1 MTRTSAYIND
11 PEIQALREV
20 LYRRLVSMPEAIRKA
35 AMLASLKKA
44 MQEGIAHFTFD
55 KANGEERPA
64 YGTRAPDIIKRH
76 GGTPK
81 GDERTYLEQ
90 ALQPTTFIYFD
101 LGKRAWRSF
110 RPENLVE
117 IDNDYCL

>member
-35 AMLASLKKA
+35 AMLASLKEA

-81 GDERTYLEQ
+81 GDKDGRDDD
-90 ALQPTTFIYFD
+90 AQPTTFTYFD